1 MKLVEVESLGIA
13 MPIEIACPNGHQ
25 LRVAEKFAGKR
36 VRCPRCQVILEVP
49 AVIEESELV
58 ESNGQEDVE
67 REKEAERKAEK
78 RRRRARNERLQKV
91 RLGITLH
98 LIKMLLQLA
107 SIVAV
112 IALIGI
118 GVASKSEHTGHIAN
132 LTAGG
137 VAIVA
142 AVLGLTGSVLCIAVP
157 RASDAR
163 TMIVISLGLDIA
175 VSALNVVDLIITL
188 PPIPEI
194 ALGVVGGLLQ
204 TGSWLTFMFFLK
216 RLADYLRERYLSA
229 DTESVLKLGLMLWLA
244 RVTLPIGIAFL
255 AVIPCLGAL
264 IGLGL
269 AIALLV
275 AAVIFVIRYIKLLS
289 DFRAAID

>member
-1 MKLVEVESLGIA
+1 